1 MMSPLDTASSLL
13 WWSNVLYVVG
23 ALLTLGTSAMVLFEK
38 RQAGKGIEVKHSV
51 RNEVFFV
58 SSALICLAGTCGA
71 IYFSSKVSNIK
82 DADLA
87 AYKVSAG
94 LQIAQANNAAE
105 QAKAVAATA
114 SNNVAGANKKAA
126 EANST
131 AQLAVLDKTKILHD
145 NLALQQKIEAEQS
158 ARVVIENKIAP
169 RTLAPGQQQN
179 IMYALHEKLKA
190 FDQKHLDLVYPPN
203 DPEAENLDVSIGACF
218 QGWTIYPFLPSW
230 GLRSGIYIEFDPQNA
245 SAKRE
250 AEILVTAFRENGL
263 SVSDAVGDLPNQIP
277 EPFIAKVNHRQS
289 DAPLRIT
296 IGPK

>member
-1 MMSPLDTASSLL
+1 MIGRENCGFPGSKSGIWGTRQLLQVLARLRSFVVFVFHGFAFPREWEPRSSRYDATAKTTTIPVATASAAIRKNPMMSPLDTASSLL

-179 IMYALHEKLKA
+179 IMYALWA
-190 FDQKHLDLVYPPN
+190 
-203 DPEAENLDVSIGACF
+203 
-218 QGWTIYPFLPSW
+218 
-230 GLRSGIYIEFDPQNA
+230 
-245 SAKRE
+245 
-250 AEILVTAFRENGL
+250 
-263 SVSDAVGDLPNQIP
+263 
-277 EPFIAKVNHRQS
+277 
-289 DAPLRIT
+289 
-296 IGPK
+296 